1 MQHFFISPEDIEGG
15 IAYIRGKDRHH
26 IANVLRMRTGEEL
39 LISTGEDWDYLCTIK
54 SIDNDKV
61 ELLVKSENETARE
74 LKVRLVLYQ
83 ALPKSDKMELIIQ
96 KAVELGVHSIV
107 PFTSKRVIVKLDEKS
122 GANKTKRWQRISE
135 SAAKQSKRSIIPEVK
150 APISFKQMLQDIA
163 DYDKAYLAYEEARG
177 TESAR
182 EAFASAKQ
190 YKSIA
195 VCIGPEGGFEEQE
208 IEAAQEAGFEI
219 ISLGSRILRTETA
232 GFAVLSNFMIQLD

>member
-1 MQHFFISPEDIEGG
+1 MYHFFVSEEQINGENAYIEGS
-15 IAYIRGKDRHH
+15 DVNH
-26 IANVLRMRTGEEL
+26 IANVLRMKPGEEL
-39 LISTGEDWDYLCTIK
+39 LISVKGDWDYLCKIVDIET
-54 SIDNDKV
+54 DRVNLKV
-61 ELLVKSENETARE
+61 LESMEQRE
-74 LKVRLVLYQ
+74 LPVNITLLQ
-83 ALPKSDKMELIIQ
+83 GIPKSDKLEMIIQ

-122 GANKTKRWQRISE
+122 GENKTKRWQRISE

-150 APISFKQMLQDIA
+150 APISFKQMLQNIA

-177 TESAR
+177 IESAR

-208 IEAAQEAGFEI
+208 IEAAKEAGFEI